1 MDTEGHCRPGVAR
14 YCNEVP
20 IQLGLGATLGQVPA
34 TRGLG
39 VLQGL
44 QGAEGFRRDDEQG
57 GFGAQLGGQFVERA
71 AIDIG
76 QVMAAHATLGER
88 QQGFGDQLRAEEG
101 TADADIHHVGDRL
114 LAVAAPQ
121 AVVHPPDQFGHLVQH
136 PLHLGHHVDAIDQHL
151 VADRPAQRG
160 VQGRAGL
167 GGIDRLTVE
176 LRPNGLLQSAFLG
189 QADQQ
194 VAGFQGD
201 QVFRVVEKQ
210 AAATQ
215 RKVLETLRVHVERL
229 AHAEALQAG
238 AVFLEGLPAGQG
250 GDIEGMLVVRHVGW
264 LPCA

>member
-1 MDTEGHCRPGVAR
+1 M
-14 YCNEVP
+14 
-20 IQLGLGATLGQVPA
+20 
-34 TRGLG
+34 
-39 VLQGL
+39 
-44 QGAEGFRRDDEQG
+44 
-57 GFGAQLGGQFVERA
+57 
-71 AIDIG
+71 
-76 QVMAAHATLGER
+76 
-88 QQGFGDQLRAEEG
+88 
-101 TADADIHHVGDRL
+101 
-114 LAVAAPQ
+114 
-121 AVVHPPDQFGHLVQH
+121 
-136 PLHLGHHVDAIDQHL
+136 
-151 VADRPAQRG
+151 
-160 VQGRAGL
+160 QGRAGL